1 MICNRRANA
10 INGVVWIGCGDV
22 RLGNRIH
29 TFPTPLGVSLNA
41 APISTY
47 SLFPL
52 IVVYLV
58 YVVMCKNCSFS
69 RKHPLPLV
77 PLSPC
82 PRSLRRA
89 PSLLCL
95 LLGRAQE
102 VLQTGL
108 EPVIRLFQQSHL
120 LLVILL
126 IQRPPLRLT
135 LLDRLA
141 LCLQLLHLPRQLALI
156 PL

>member
-69 RKHPLPLV
+69 RKHPLPPV

-82 PRSLRRA
+82 PPA
-89 PSLLCL
+89 PVPCAARHRYSAYF
-95 LLGRAQE
+95 LG
-102 VLQTGL
+102 VLK
-108 EPVIRLFQQSHL
+108 RFSK
-120 LLVILL
+120 
-126 IQRPPLRLT
+126 
-135 LLDRLA
+135 LA
-141 LCLQLLHLPRQLALI
+141 LSLSFASFNKATSSW
-156 PL
+156 